1 MGEFRYIGLAALE
14 AKARRAVLRAV
25 KDSANDLL
33 KQVVPATPI
42 EEGTLRGSEQVGE
55 LQVHGNWV
63 EIKLFTGGESSDYA
77 IPVHERDD
85 ASHAQGQAHFI
96 EEPLIRNKPLYQEA
110 MRRAARGEF

>member
-14 AKARRAVLRAV
+14 AKARRAVQRATV
-25 KDSANDLL
+25 ESANHLL
-33 KQVVPATPI
+33 SEVVPATPI
-42 EEGTLRGSEQVGE
+42 EEGTLRGSEQVGPIMAK
-55 LQVHGNWV
+55 GNWI
-63 EIKLFTGGESSDYA
+63 EIQVFTGGESSDYA